1 MKVDQFAFHLPENQ
15 IAQHPH
21 EKRDHS
27 KLMVL
32 DRKDQTITHH
42 QFYDIV
48 DFLEP
53 NSVLVINDTKVLP
66 ARLIGV
72 KAETKASI
80 EVLLLKTV
88 GPDLWEAM
96 VKPAKRV
103 NLGTLIHF
111 TDALSMECT
120 EVLDNGLRVF
130 KLKYKG
136 LLIEV
141 LEHLGTM
148 PLPPYIKEKLVD
160 QDRYQTVYAEHLGS
174 AAAPTAGLHFTKP
187 LLAKIKAKGIQIV
200 PITLSVGLGTF
211 KPVSVTHVEEHKM
224 HAETYTITPESAHL
238 LNEAVKNNQPIVCV
252 GTTSLRALEANYNS
266 QFESGTFSTNIFI
279 YPGYQFKVCQQLIT
293 NFHLPKST
301 LIMLVSAFAGTTFT
315 KQAYEIAVEKD
326 YRFFSFGDAMFIK

>member
-1 MKVDQFAFHLPENQ
+1 MKVDQFAFNLPENQ

-32 DRKDQTITHH
+32 DRKEQTITHH

-48 DFLEP
+48 DLLDP

-66 ARLIGV
+66 ARLVGV

-103 NLGTLIHF
+103 SLGTKIHF
-111 TDALSMECT
+111 TDALSMECK
-120 EVLDNGLRVF
+120 EVLDSGLRVF
-130 KLKYKG
+130 KLSYKG

-160 QDRYQTVYAEHLGS
+160 QDRYQTVYAEHIGS

-187 LLAKIKAKGIQIV
+187 LLEKIKAKGIQIV

-211 KPVSVTHVEEHKM
+211 KPVSVTHVEEHQM
-224 HAETYTITPESAHL
+224 HAETYTISPLSARF
-238 LNEAVKNNQPIVCV
+238 LNEAVKNKRPIVCV
-252 GTTSLRALEANYNS
+252 GTTSLRALEANYNN

-279 YPGYQFKVCQQLIT
+279 YPGYSFKVCQQLIT

-315 KQAYEIAVEKD
+315 KKAYETAVEKD